1 MFMINI
7 YLLIMFELL
16 IIIIDN
22 KIFIK
27 KKINVKSKK

>member
-1 MFMINI
+1 MINI